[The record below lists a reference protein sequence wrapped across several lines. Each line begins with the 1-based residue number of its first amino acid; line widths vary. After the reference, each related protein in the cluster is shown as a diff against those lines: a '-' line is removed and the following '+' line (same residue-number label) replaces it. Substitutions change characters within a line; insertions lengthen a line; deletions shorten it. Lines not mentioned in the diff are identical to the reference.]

1 MRIFRRLHLVHQLD
15 GRPGIR
21 LAALSGMNIRIAPKI
36 KISLCMVLAC
46 AGMLA
51 FSQKAS
57 ALTLNIGDSHELG
70 YLWPGL
76 PSGDQNRVIY
86 VNHLIGMALNT
97 IDIANG
103 QIYFRSNN
111 AFGSAPAATFALN
124 GTGRNINLGAGGVY
138 TYLFANYSGAGSE
151 VWYIGNL
158 TGVITLPAASGL
170 FRLSNWTLLG
180 PGAGAGVPDGG
191 TTAMLL
197 GMAICALVLS
207 RQVIV
212 NRSSRVVCK
221 ADR

>member
-1 MRIFRRLHLVHQLD
+1 MHQLD
-15 GRPGIR
+15 RRPGIH
-21 LAALSGMNIRIAPKI
+21 LAALFGMNIRVAPKI
-36 KISLCMVLAC
+36 KISLCLALAC
-46 AGMLA
+46 TGMLV
-51 FSQKAS
+51 FSQNAS

-76 PSGDQNRVIY
+76 PSGDQNRVTY

-151 VWYIGNL
+151 AWYIGNL
-158 TGVITLPAASGL
+158 SGMITLPAASGL

-197 GMAICALVLS
+197 GMAICALALS
-207 RQVIV
+207 HQFVM
-212 NRSSRVVCK
+212 NRPSQAIRK